1 LPCRWL
7 FEPPDDPAPDDP
19 ADDDPADDDPADD
32 DPADDDPADD
42 DEPPPVS
49 GVVGIGGR
57 FSRSAGMS
65 GGGTGG

>member
-7 FEPPDDPAPDDP
+7 FEPPDDPP
-19 ADDDPADDDPADD
+19 DDDPADDDPADD
-32 DPADDDPADD
+32 DPADDDD
-42 DEPPPVS
+42 PPPVS

-57 FSRSAGMS
+57 LSRSCGMS